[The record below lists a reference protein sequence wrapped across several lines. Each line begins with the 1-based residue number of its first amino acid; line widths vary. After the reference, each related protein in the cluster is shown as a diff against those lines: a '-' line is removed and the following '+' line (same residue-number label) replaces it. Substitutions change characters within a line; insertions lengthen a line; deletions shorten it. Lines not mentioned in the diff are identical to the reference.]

1 MNAEWRWD
9 FAIEILPNM
18 LWATLNTI
26 LAAGI
31 GYAIAAI
38 MGLIFLLG
46 QRTPIKI
53 VNIINREI
61 VEFIRSTPLLI
72 QLFFVYFVLPQFGIT
87 LSAWVCGMITIGLH
101 FGTYLSE
108 VYRGAL
114 EGVPKTQW
122 EACRALNFSTF
133 YTYRKIVLPQAFPI
147 AIPGMGNYLVG
158 IFKDT
163 PLLSTIGVAELFHA
177 ATAVGG
183 YHYRYLEPYTIV
195 GIIFLTLSIPA
206 AIWIRIIVKFSD
218 VTKQYGDLVVLDK
231 LNLEIKKNEMVSI
244 IGPSGSGK
252 TTVLRV
258 LMTLEKINQGV
269 IHLDGEPLTHMD
281 KDGSLVEASEKY
293 LRERRSKIGMV
304 FQQFNLFPHMTALQN
319 CIEAPIEVLGMRKEE
334 AEERALELLE
344 LVGLTDKKDQ
354 HPSRLSGGQQ
364 QRVAIARAL
373 AMRPKVMLLDEITSA
388 LDPEVVGEVLNVI
401 RSLNKEHSLTMI
413 MVTHQMGFAREISDR
428 VCFFNE
434 GKIFEQGPPEKLFG
448 DPQNDR
454 TKQFL
459 HAVLDAN

>member
-38 MGLIFLLG
+38 VGLLFLLG
-46 QRTPIKI
+46 QRTPIKV
-53 VNIINREI
+53 VNMVNREI

-206 AIWIRIIVKFSD
+206 AIWIRKIEKNV
-218 VTKQYGDLVVLDK
+218 
-231 LNLEIKKNEMVSI
+231 NLAQGEIKK
-244 IGPSGSGK
+244 
-252 TTVLRV
+252 
-258 LMTLEKINQGV
+258 
-269 IHLDGEPLTHMD
+269 
-281 KDGSLVEASEKY
+281 
-293 LRERRSKIGMV
+293 
-304 FQQFNLFPHMTALQN
+304 
-319 CIEAPIEVLGMRKEE
+319 
-334 AEERALELLE
+334 
-344 LVGLTDKKDQ
+344 
-354 HPSRLSGGQQ
+354 
-364 QRVAIARAL
+364 
-373 AMRPKVMLLDEITSA
+373 
-388 LDPEVVGEVLNVI
+388 
-401 RSLNKEHSLTMI
+401 
-413 MVTHQMGFAREISDR
+413 
-428 VCFFNE
+428 
-434 GKIFEQGPPEKLFG
+434 EQL
-448 DPQNDR
+448 
-454 TKQFL
+454 
-459 HAVLDAN
+459 

>member
-9 FAIEILPNM
+9 FAIEILPQM
-18 LWATLNTI
+18 LLATLNTI

-31 GYAIAAI
+31 GYAIAVI
-38 MGLIFLLG
+38 VGLLFLLG
-46 QRTPIKI
+46 QRTRIKL
-53 VNIINREI
+53 VNVINREI

-114 EGVPKTQW
+114 EGVPRTQW

-206 AIWIRIIVKFSD
+206 AIWIRKIEKNV
-218 VTKQYGDLVVLDK
+218 
-231 LNLEIKKNEMVSI
+231 NLAQGKIKK
-244 IGPSGSGK
+244 
-252 TTVLRV
+252 
-258 LMTLEKINQGV
+258 
-269 IHLDGEPLTHMD
+269 
-281 KDGSLVEASEKY
+281 
-293 LRERRSKIGMV
+293 
-304 FQQFNLFPHMTALQN
+304 
-319 CIEAPIEVLGMRKEE
+319 
-334 AEERALELLE
+334 
-344 LVGLTDKKDQ
+344 
-354 HPSRLSGGQQ
+354 
-364 QRVAIARAL
+364 
-373 AMRPKVMLLDEITSA
+373 
-388 LDPEVVGEVLNVI
+388 
-401 RSLNKEHSLTMI
+401 
-413 MVTHQMGFAREISDR
+413 
-428 VCFFNE
+428 
-434 GKIFEQGPPEKLFG
+434 EQL
-448 DPQNDR
+448 
-454 TKQFL
+454 
-459 HAVLDAN
+459 

>member
-9 FAIEILPNM
+9 FAIEILPGM
-18 LWATLNTI
+18 LLATLNTI
-26 LAAGI
+26 MAAGI
-31 GYAIAAI
+31 GYAIAMI
-38 MGLIFLLG
+38 VGLLFLFG
-46 QRTPIKI
+46 QRTPINF

-195 GIIFLTLSIPA
+195 GLIFLMLSIPA
-206 AIWIRIIVKFSD
+206 AIWIRKIEKNV
-218 VTKQYGDLVVLDK
+218 
-231 LNLEIKKNEMVSI
+231 NLAQGKIKK
-244 IGPSGSGK
+244 
-252 TTVLRV
+252 
-258 LMTLEKINQGV
+258 
-269 IHLDGEPLTHMD
+269 
-281 KDGSLVEASEKY
+281 
-293 LRERRSKIGMV
+293 
-304 FQQFNLFPHMTALQN
+304 
-319 CIEAPIEVLGMRKEE
+319 
-334 AEERALELLE
+334 
-344 LVGLTDKKDQ
+344 
-354 HPSRLSGGQQ
+354 
-364 QRVAIARAL
+364 
-373 AMRPKVMLLDEITSA
+373 
-388 LDPEVVGEVLNVI
+388 
-401 RSLNKEHSLTMI
+401 
-413 MVTHQMGFAREISDR
+413 
-428 VCFFNE
+428 
-434 GKIFEQGPPEKLFG
+434 EQL
-448 DPQNDR
+448 
-454 TKQFL
+454 
-459 HAVLDAN
+459 

>member
-31 GYAIAAI
+31 GYAIAVI

-53 VNIINREI
+53 INIFNREI

-206 AIWIRIIVKFSD
+206 AIWIRKIEKNV
-218 VTKQYGDLVVLDK
+218 
-231 LNLEIKKNEMVSI
+231 NLAQGKIKK
-244 IGPSGSGK
+244 
-252 TTVLRV
+252 
-258 LMTLEKINQGV
+258 
-269 IHLDGEPLTHMD
+269 
-281 KDGSLVEASEKY
+281 
-293 LRERRSKIGMV
+293 
-304 FQQFNLFPHMTALQN
+304 
-319 CIEAPIEVLGMRKEE
+319 
-334 AEERALELLE
+334 
-344 LVGLTDKKDQ
+344 
-354 HPSRLSGGQQ
+354 
-364 QRVAIARAL
+364 
-373 AMRPKVMLLDEITSA
+373 
-388 LDPEVVGEVLNVI
+388 
-401 RSLNKEHSLTMI
+401 
-413 MVTHQMGFAREISDR
+413 
-428 VCFFNE
+428 
-434 GKIFEQGPPEKLFG
+434 EQL
-448 DPQNDR
+448 
-454 TKQFL
+454 
-459 HAVLDAN
+459 

>member
-9 FAIEILPNM
+9 FAIEILPQM
-18 LWATLNTI
+18 LLATLNTI

-38 MGLIFLLG
+38 VGLLFLLG

-53 VNIINREI
+53 VNMINREI

-122 EACRALNFSTF
+122 EACRALNFTTF
-133 YTYRKIVLPQAFPI
+133 YTYRRIVLPQAFPI

-195 GIIFLTLSIPA
+195 GMIFLMLSIPA
-206 AIWIRIIVKFSD
+206 AIWIRKIEKNV
-218 VTKQYGDLVVLDK
+218 
-231 LNLEIKKNEMVSI
+231 NLAQGKIKK
-244 IGPSGSGK
+244 
-252 TTVLRV
+252 
-258 LMTLEKINQGV
+258 
-269 IHLDGEPLTHMD
+269 
-281 KDGSLVEASEKY
+281 
-293 LRERRSKIGMV
+293 
-304 FQQFNLFPHMTALQN
+304 
-319 CIEAPIEVLGMRKEE
+319 
-334 AEERALELLE
+334 
-344 LVGLTDKKDQ
+344 
-354 HPSRLSGGQQ
+354 
-364 QRVAIARAL
+364 
-373 AMRPKVMLLDEITSA
+373 
-388 LDPEVVGEVLNVI
+388 
-401 RSLNKEHSLTMI
+401 
-413 MVTHQMGFAREISDR
+413 
-428 VCFFNE
+428 
-434 GKIFEQGPPEKLFG
+434 EQL
-448 DPQNDR
+448 
-454 TKQFL
+454 
-459 HAVLDAN
+459 

>member
-9 FAIEILPNM
+9 FAIEILPQM

-31 GYAIAAI
+31 GYAIAAVV
-38 MGLIFLLG
+38 GLLFLLG
-46 QRTPIKI
+46 QRTPMKI
-53 VNIINREI
+53 VNMINREI

-87 LSAWVCGMITIGLH
+87 LSAWVCGMVTIGLH

-195 GIIFLTLSIPA
+195 GLIFLMLSIPA
-206 AIWIRIIVKFSD
+206 AIWIRKIEKNV
-218 VTKQYGDLVVLDK
+218 
-231 LNLEIKKNEMVSI
+231 NLAQGKIKK
-244 IGPSGSGK
+244 
-252 TTVLRV
+252 
-258 LMTLEKINQGV
+258 
-269 IHLDGEPLTHMD
+269 
-281 KDGSLVEASEKY
+281 
-293 LRERRSKIGMV
+293 
-304 FQQFNLFPHMTALQN
+304 
-319 CIEAPIEVLGMRKEE
+319 EE
-334 AEERALELLE
+334 L
-344 LVGLTDKKDQ
+344 
-354 HPSRLSGGQQ
+354 
-364 QRVAIARAL
+364 
-373 AMRPKVMLLDEITSA
+373 
-388 LDPEVVGEVLNVI
+388 
-401 RSLNKEHSLTMI
+401 
-413 MVTHQMGFAREISDR
+413 
-428 VCFFNE
+428 
-434 GKIFEQGPPEKLFG
+434 
-448 DPQNDR
+448 
-454 TKQFL
+454 
-459 HAVLDAN
+459 

>member
-9 FAIEILPNM
+9 FAIEILPQM
-18 LWATLNTI
+18 LMATLNTI
-26 LAAGI
+26 MAAGI
-31 GYAIAAI
+31 GYAIAMI
-38 MGLIFLLG
+38 VGLLFLLG
-46 QRTPIKI
+46 QRTPIKF
-53 VNIINREI
+53 VNMINREI

-114 EGVPKTQW
+114 EGVPRTQW

-206 AIWIRIIVKFSD
+206 AIWIRKIEKNV
-218 VTKQYGDLVVLDK
+218 
-231 LNLEIKKNEMVSI
+231 NLAQGKIKK
-244 IGPSGSGK
+244 
-252 TTVLRV
+252 
-258 LMTLEKINQGV
+258 
-269 IHLDGEPLTHMD
+269 
-281 KDGSLVEASEKY
+281 
-293 LRERRSKIGMV
+293 
-304 FQQFNLFPHMTALQN
+304 
-319 CIEAPIEVLGMRKEE
+319 
-334 AEERALELLE
+334 
-344 LVGLTDKKDQ
+344 
-354 HPSRLSGGQQ
+354 
-364 QRVAIARAL
+364 
-373 AMRPKVMLLDEITSA
+373 
-388 LDPEVVGEVLNVI
+388 
-401 RSLNKEHSLTMI
+401 
-413 MVTHQMGFAREISDR
+413 
-428 VCFFNE
+428 
-434 GKIFEQGPPEKLFG
+434 EQL
-448 DPQNDR
+448 
-454 TKQFL
+454 
-459 HAVLDAN
+459 

>member
-9 FAIEILPNM
+9 FAIEILPSM

-31 GYAIAAI
+31 GYAIAAVV
-38 MGLIFLLG
+38 GLLFLLG

-53 VNIINREI
+53 INMINREI

-133 YTYRKIVLPQAFPI
+133 YTYRRIVLPQAFPI

-206 AIWIRIIVKFSD
+206 AIWIRKIEKNV
-218 VTKQYGDLVVLDK
+218 
-231 LNLEIKKNEMVSI
+231 NLAQGKIKK
-244 IGPSGSGK
+244 
-252 TTVLRV
+252 
-258 LMTLEKINQGV
+258 
-269 IHLDGEPLTHMD
+269 
-281 KDGSLVEASEKY
+281 
-293 LRERRSKIGMV
+293 
-304 FQQFNLFPHMTALQN
+304 
-319 CIEAPIEVLGMRKEE
+319 
-334 AEERALELLE
+334 
-344 LVGLTDKKDQ
+344 
-354 HPSRLSGGQQ
+354 
-364 QRVAIARAL
+364 
-373 AMRPKVMLLDEITSA
+373 
-388 LDPEVVGEVLNVI
+388 
-401 RSLNKEHSLTMI
+401 
-413 MVTHQMGFAREISDR
+413 
-428 VCFFNE
+428 
-434 GKIFEQGPPEKLFG
+434 EQL
-448 DPQNDR
+448 
-454 TKQFL
+454 
-459 HAVLDAN
+459 

>member
-9 FAIEILPNM
+9 FAIEILPQM
-18 LWATLNTI
+18 LLATLNTI

-31 GYAIAAI
+31 GYAIAAVV
-38 MGLIFLLG
+38 GLLFLLG

-53 VNIINREI
+53 VNMINREI

-206 AIWIRIIVKFSD
+206 AIWIRKIEKNV
-218 VTKQYGDLVVLDK
+218 
-231 LNLEIKKNEMVSI
+231 NLAQGKIKK
-244 IGPSGSGK
+244 
-252 TTVLRV
+252 
-258 LMTLEKINQGV
+258 
-269 IHLDGEPLTHMD
+269 
-281 KDGSLVEASEKY
+281 
-293 LRERRSKIGMV
+293 
-304 FQQFNLFPHMTALQN
+304 
-319 CIEAPIEVLGMRKEE
+319 
-334 AEERALELLE
+334 
-344 LVGLTDKKDQ
+344 
-354 HPSRLSGGQQ
+354 
-364 QRVAIARAL
+364 
-373 AMRPKVMLLDEITSA
+373 
-388 LDPEVVGEVLNVI
+388 
-401 RSLNKEHSLTMI
+401 
-413 MVTHQMGFAREISDR
+413 
-428 VCFFNE
+428 
-434 GKIFEQGPPEKLFG
+434 EQL
-448 DPQNDR
+448 
-454 TKQFL
+454 
-459 HAVLDAN
+459 

>member
-46 QRTPIKI
+46 QRTPVKI

-195 GIIFLTLSIPA
+195 GIIFLILSVPA
-206 AIWIRIIVKFSD
+206 AMGIRKLESSVNKSQGKVK
-218 VTKQYGDLVVLDK
+218 
-231 LNLEIKKNEMVSI
+231 N
-244 IGPSGSGK
+244 
-252 TTVLRV
+252 
-258 LMTLEKINQGV
+258 
-269 IHLDGEPLTHMD
+269 
-281 KDGSLVEASEKY
+281 
-293 LRERRSKIGMV
+293 
-304 FQQFNLFPHMTALQN
+304 
-319 CIEAPIEVLGMRKEE
+319 
-334 AEERALELLE
+334 
-344 LVGLTDKKDQ
+344 
-354 HPSRLSGGQQ
+354 
-364 QRVAIARAL
+364 
-373 AMRPKVMLLDEITSA
+373 
-388 LDPEVVGEVLNVI
+388 
-401 RSLNKEHSLTMI
+401 
-413 MVTHQMGFAREISDR
+413 
-428 VCFFNE
+428 
-434 GKIFEQGPPEKLFG
+434 
-448 DPQNDR
+448 
-454 TKQFL
+454 
-459 HAVLDAN
+459 

>member
-26 LAAGI
+26 IAAGV

-38 MGLIFLLG
+38 VGLLFLLG

-53 VNIINREI
+53 VNMVNREI

-122 EACRALNFSTF
+122 EACRALNFSTT

-206 AIWIRIIVKFSD
+206 AIWIRKIEKSV
-218 VTKQYGDLVVLDK
+218 
-231 LNLEIKKNEMVSI
+231 NLAQGKIKK
-244 IGPSGSGK
+244 
-252 TTVLRV
+252 
-258 LMTLEKINQGV
+258 
-269 IHLDGEPLTHMD
+269 
-281 KDGSLVEASEKY
+281 
-293 LRERRSKIGMV
+293 
-304 FQQFNLFPHMTALQN
+304 
-319 CIEAPIEVLGMRKEE
+319 
-334 AEERALELLE
+334 
-344 LVGLTDKKDQ
+344 
-354 HPSRLSGGQQ
+354 
-364 QRVAIARAL
+364 
-373 AMRPKVMLLDEITSA
+373 
-388 LDPEVVGEVLNVI
+388 
-401 RSLNKEHSLTMI
+401 
-413 MVTHQMGFAREISDR
+413 
-428 VCFFNE
+428 
-434 GKIFEQGPPEKLFG
+434 EQL
-448 DPQNDR
+448 
-454 TKQFL
+454 
-459 HAVLDAN
+459 

>member
-9 FAIEILPNM
+9 FAIEILPQM
-18 LWATLNTI
+18 LMATLNTI
-26 LAAGI
+26 MAAGI

-38 MGLIFLLG
+38 VGLLFLLG
-46 QRTPIKI
+46 QRTPIKF
-53 VNIINREI
+53 VNMINREI

-122 EACRALNFSTF
+122 EACRALNFTTF

-195 GIIFLTLSIPA
+195 GIIFLILSVPA
-206 AIWIRIIVKFSD
+206 AMGIRKLESSVNKSQGKVK
-218 VTKQYGDLVVLDK
+218 
-231 LNLEIKKNEMVSI
+231 N
-244 IGPSGSGK
+244 
-252 TTVLRV
+252 
-258 LMTLEKINQGV
+258 
-269 IHLDGEPLTHMD
+269 
-281 KDGSLVEASEKY
+281 
-293 LRERRSKIGMV
+293 
-304 FQQFNLFPHMTALQN
+304 
-319 CIEAPIEVLGMRKEE
+319 
-334 AEERALELLE
+334 
-344 LVGLTDKKDQ
+344 
-354 HPSRLSGGQQ
+354 
-364 QRVAIARAL
+364 
-373 AMRPKVMLLDEITSA
+373 
-388 LDPEVVGEVLNVI
+388 
-401 RSLNKEHSLTMI
+401 
-413 MVTHQMGFAREISDR
+413 
-428 VCFFNE
+428 
-434 GKIFEQGPPEKLFG
+434 
-448 DPQNDR
+448 
-454 TKQFL
+454 
-459 HAVLDAN
+459 

>member
-9 FAIEILPNM
+9 FAIEILPQM
-18 LWATLNTI
+18 LLATLNTI

-38 MGLIFLLG
+38 VGLLFLLG

-195 GIIFLTLSIPA
+195 GLIFLSLSIPA
-206 AIWIRIIVKFSD
+206 AIWIRKIEKNV
-218 VTKQYGDLVVLDK
+218 
-231 LNLEIKKNEMVSI
+231 NLAQGKIKK
-244 IGPSGSGK
+244 
-252 TTVLRV
+252 
-258 LMTLEKINQGV
+258 
-269 IHLDGEPLTHMD
+269 
-281 KDGSLVEASEKY
+281 
-293 LRERRSKIGMV
+293 
-304 FQQFNLFPHMTALQN
+304 
-319 CIEAPIEVLGMRKEE
+319 
-334 AEERALELLE
+334 
-344 LVGLTDKKDQ
+344 
-354 HPSRLSGGQQ
+354 
-364 QRVAIARAL
+364 
-373 AMRPKVMLLDEITSA
+373 
-388 LDPEVVGEVLNVI
+388 
-401 RSLNKEHSLTMI
+401 
-413 MVTHQMGFAREISDR
+413 
-428 VCFFNE
+428 
-434 GKIFEQGPPEKLFG
+434 EQL
-448 DPQNDR
+448 
-454 TKQFL
+454 
-459 HAVLDAN
+459 

>member
-18 LWATLNTI
+18 LLATLNTI

-38 MGLIFLLG
+38 VGLLFLLG

-114 EGVPKTQW
+114 EGVPRTQW

-206 AIWIRIIVKFSD
+206 AIWIRKIEKNV
-218 VTKQYGDLVVLDK
+218 
-231 LNLEIKKNEMVSI
+231 NLAQGKIKK
-244 IGPSGSGK
+244 
-252 TTVLRV
+252 
-258 LMTLEKINQGV
+258 
-269 IHLDGEPLTHMD
+269 
-281 KDGSLVEASEKY
+281 
-293 LRERRSKIGMV
+293 
-304 FQQFNLFPHMTALQN
+304 
-319 CIEAPIEVLGMRKEE
+319 
-334 AEERALELLE
+334 
-344 LVGLTDKKDQ
+344 
-354 HPSRLSGGQQ
+354 
-364 QRVAIARAL
+364 
-373 AMRPKVMLLDEITSA
+373 
-388 LDPEVVGEVLNVI
+388 
-401 RSLNKEHSLTMI
+401 
-413 MVTHQMGFAREISDR
+413 
-428 VCFFNE
+428 
-434 GKIFEQGPPEKLFG
+434 EQL
-448 DPQNDR
+448 
-454 TKQFL
+454 
-459 HAVLDAN
+459 

>member
-9 FAIEILPNM
+9 FAIEILPQM
-18 LWATLNTI
+18 LLATLNTI

-31 GYAIAAI
+31 GYAIAAVV
-38 MGLIFLLG
+38 GLLFLLG
-46 QRTPIKI
+46 QRTPIKV
-53 VNIINREI
+53 VNMINREI

-195 GIIFLTLSIPA
+195 GLILLTLSIPA
-206 AIWIRIIVKFSD
+206 AMWIRKIEKNV
-218 VTKQYGDLVVLDK
+218 
-231 LNLEIKKNEMVSI
+231 NLAQGKIKK
-244 IGPSGSGK
+244 
-252 TTVLRV
+252 
-258 LMTLEKINQGV
+258 
-269 IHLDGEPLTHMD
+269 
-281 KDGSLVEASEKY
+281 
-293 LRERRSKIGMV
+293 
-304 FQQFNLFPHMTALQN
+304 
-319 CIEAPIEVLGMRKEE
+319 
-334 AEERALELLE
+334 
-344 LVGLTDKKDQ
+344 
-354 HPSRLSGGQQ
+354 
-364 QRVAIARAL
+364 
-373 AMRPKVMLLDEITSA
+373 
-388 LDPEVVGEVLNVI
+388 
-401 RSLNKEHSLTMI
+401 
-413 MVTHQMGFAREISDR
+413 
-428 VCFFNE
+428 
-434 GKIFEQGPPEKLFG
+434 EQL
-448 DPQNDR
+448 
-454 TKQFL
+454 
-459 HAVLDAN
+459 